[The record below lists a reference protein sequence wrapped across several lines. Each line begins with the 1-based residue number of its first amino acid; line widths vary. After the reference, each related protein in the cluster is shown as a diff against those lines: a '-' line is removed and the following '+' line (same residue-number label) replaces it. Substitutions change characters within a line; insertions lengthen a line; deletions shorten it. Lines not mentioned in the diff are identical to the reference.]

1 MRKTVIIAMALLVA
15 VAGAAVAKDKV
26 YGKGVSEGEITKIS
40 TIMDDTEA
48 YQGKNVRIS
57 GTAVAICT
65 HRGCWVDVSSDRE
78 GETLRVKVPDGVIVF
93 PKSIIGKPIT
103 AEGVFTANHVTADNH
118 KCSRDHEGGEE
129 AVTCTTSYQISG
141 VGAVVSR

>member
-1 MRKTVIIAMALLVA
+1 MRKTVIIAMALLIA

-26 YGKGVSEGEITKIS
+26 YGKGVSQGEITKIS
-40 TIMDDTEA
+40 TILDDPGA
-48 YQGKNVRIS
+48 YQGENVRIS
-57 GTAVAICT
+57 GTAVAVCA

-103 AEGVFTANHVTADNH
+103 AEGVFTANHVTEDNH
-118 KCSRDHEGGEE
+118 LCSRDHGEGEE
-129 AVTCTTSYQISG
+129 AVTCTTFYQVSG
-141 VGAVVSR
+141 VGAVVAE